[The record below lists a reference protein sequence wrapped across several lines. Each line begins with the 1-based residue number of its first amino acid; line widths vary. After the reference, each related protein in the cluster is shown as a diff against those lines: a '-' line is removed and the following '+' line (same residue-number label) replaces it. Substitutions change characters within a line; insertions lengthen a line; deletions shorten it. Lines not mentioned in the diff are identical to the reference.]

1 MLTILIGLIFLFA
14 IYMAVGNAA
23 WLTLALAVVV
33 LLFLIMCSSEE
44 RKSSKAYVNWRDY
57 WANRK

>member
-1 MLTILIGLIFLFA
+1 MITILIGLIFLFV

-33 LLFLIMCSSEE
+33 LLFLIMCSSEG

-57 WANRK
+57 WADRK